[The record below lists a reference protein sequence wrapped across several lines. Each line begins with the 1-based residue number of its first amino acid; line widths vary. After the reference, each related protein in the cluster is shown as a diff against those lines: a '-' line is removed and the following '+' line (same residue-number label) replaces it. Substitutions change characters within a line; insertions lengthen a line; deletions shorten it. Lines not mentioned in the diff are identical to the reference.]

1 MQFFHDT
8 IKITSPRLYGMI
20 LKALI
25 LFIVGCAFGAA
36 VKHFMH
42 NLDKF

>member
-1 MQFFHDT
+1 
-8 IKITSPRLYGMI
+8 MI

-25 LFIVGCAFGAA
+25 ILIVGCAFGAA